1 MDSSMTLLSI
11 VSGVSALVSLL
22 VQVGL
27 VVLVATVVR
36 RHRPDA
42 YGPLLVWS
50 GLSVAFHLVGM
61 VLTPV
66 LMFVAG
72 RGGTQAIVAVQT
84 LTAGVGLVFHV
95 TLAAILAH
103 GLVKLAEPPRPPH
116 VEGAP
121 PYR

>member
-1 MDSSMTLLSI
+1 MTLLS
-11 VSGVSALVSLL
+11 VVAAASALVSLL

-42 YGPLLVWS
+42 YGTLLVWS
-50 GLSVAFHLVGM
+50 GLAVAFHLVGM

-72 RGGTQAIVAVQT
+72 RGGTQAIVAVQA
-84 LTAGVGLVFHV
+84 LTTGVGLVFQV
-95 TLAAILAH
+95 TLAAILAR
-103 GLVKLAEPPRPPH
+103 GLVKLAEPPRAPQF
-116 VEGAP
+116 EGAP